1 MAYFFSNKEVPI
13 DERNK
18 KGVWRARYSLG
29 INFGRE
35 GDMELQ
41 RRFNRVLANL
51 RGFTPE
57 VSHVGPKGLGLHTP
71 VSISHL
77 DVG

>member
-1 MAYFFSNKEVPI
+1 
-13 DERNK
+13 
-18 KGVWRARYSLG
+18 
-29 INFGRE
+29 
-35 GDMELQ
+35 MELQ
-41 RRFNRVLANL
+41 CRFNRVLANL